1 MQATICKASPPF
13 SPSEDCQEDL
23 QMEATIERRLHV
35 PHFKEG
41 KTKPYLILS
50 KVTDGACRKPVSSA
64 CLVMPVTLCP
74 SHQQEQHGCSST
86 KWTLEGTAD
95 KLQSAVHDANKTGIV
110 KGACHT

>member
-1 MQATICKASPPF
+1 
-13 SPSEDCQEDL
+13 
-23 QMEATIERRLHV
+23 MEATVEHRLHV

-41 KTKPYLILS
+41 KKNLS
-50 KVTDGACRKPVSSA
+50 DPIQGNRWCMQEACQFGEI
-64 CLVMPVTLCP
+64 PVTLCP